1 MPIQQYPKF
10 KAVPDK
16 MLEIPNPAM
25 GGINLRDLEFEQEV
39 NQSPYMLNVMYRN
52 GAFGKRFGQEI
63 HSTYADKIYTTVY
76 FDKNIFVHAGTKIY
90 KKSELSDPV
99 DVSGGITFPEAKGIF
114 IIYAQKLYYLIS
126 SGFYIFDSVFSAIS
140 TSGKL

>member
-1 MPIQQYPKF
+1 MPPIQSYPKF

-16 MLEIPNPAM
+16 MLEVPNPAM

-63 HSTYADKIYTTVY
+63 HSTYADTVYASVY
-76 FDKNIFVHAGTKIY
+76 FDGDIYVHAGKKIY
-90 KKSELSDPV
+90 KKAEGSSPV
-99 DVSGGITFPEAKGIF
+99 DVSGLIVFPESKGIF
-114 IIYAQKLYYLIS
+114 IVYAQNFIIWFQAVS
-126 SGFYIFDSVFSAIS
+126 IF
-140 TSGKL
+140 